1 MTPKEM
7 REYTDSMYSAFFE
20 TLLEKV
26 AGGNT
31 LTDIVREDGR
41 YPLDKFNYWVQCHP
55 ERRARF
61 KEAKK
66 MASPLV
72 EDQIINIADAINS
85 DGTSSMEDVQ
95 RTAERLKNRWK
106 MLAIWDR
113 ETYGTSHQIEVKN
126 NSLRENTLEDL
137 AGRLQDLRRK
147 PSQIVD
153 VVAREQGD

>member
-1 MTPKEM
+1 
-7 REYTDSMYSAFFE
+7 
-20 TLLEKV
+20 
-26 AGGNT
+26 
-31 LTDIVREDGR
+31 
-41 YPLDKFNYWVQCHP
+41 
-55 ERRARF
+55 
-61 KEAKK
+61 

-153 VVAREQGD
+153 VVARESE